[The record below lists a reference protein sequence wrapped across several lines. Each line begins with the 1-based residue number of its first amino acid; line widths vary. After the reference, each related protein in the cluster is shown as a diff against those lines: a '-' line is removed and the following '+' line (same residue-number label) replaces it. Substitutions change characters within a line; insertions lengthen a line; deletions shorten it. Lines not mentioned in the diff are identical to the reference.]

1 MGGLGNQMFQYAMG
15 RALSLKNKTTLKL
28 DLKYL
33 LDRKPK
39 KNFVFRN
46 YDLSIFRCNPKIAT
60 EEEVKNI
67 LGIGILRNKF
77 INKLLPLFY
86 RRYYTENSF
95 EYDKNIYR
103 LSNNTY
109 IEGYWQSY
117 KYFEDISEIIRADF
131 ENISEFNIHQNE
143 ISNKIKS
150 CNSVC
155 INVRRAD
162 FLNNSFHGVCNIDY
176 YQKGLKYISEK
187 VDNLNIFVFSDD
199 ILWCKSN
206 LNFRYPTTFLDH
218 EFAGEKFGAYLKLM
232 TECNHFVIPNS
243 TFGWWAAW
251 LNDSEDK
258 IVVAPKNWFENNEIN
273 TKDLIPKSWIR
284 I

>member
-15 RALSLKNKTTLKL
+15 RALSLKNDTTLKL

-33 LDRKPK
+33 IDRKPK
-39 KNFVFRN
+39 KNFIFRN

-67 LGIGILRNKF
+67 LGTGILRNKF
-77 INKLLPLFY
+77 INKLVPLFY

-95 EYDKNIYR
+95 EYDKNIYS

-131 ENISEFNIHQNE
+131 ENFSVFNIHQNVM
-143 ISNKIKS
+143 SNKIKS

-162 FLNNSFHGVCNIDY
+162 FLTNSFHGVCNIDY
-176 YQKGLKYISEK
+176 YHKGLKYISEK

-218 EFAGEKFGAYLKLM
+218 EFAGEKFGVYLKLM

-251 LNDSEDK
+251 LNESQDK
-258 IVVAPKNWFENNEIN
+258 IVVAPKNWFANNEIN